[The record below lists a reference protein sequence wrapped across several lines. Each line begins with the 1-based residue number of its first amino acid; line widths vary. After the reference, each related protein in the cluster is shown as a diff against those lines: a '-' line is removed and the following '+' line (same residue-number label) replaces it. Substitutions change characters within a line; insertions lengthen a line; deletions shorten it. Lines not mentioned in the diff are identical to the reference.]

1 MSDGRYSGCKA
12 GEIDACGKENLGEK
26 LRILA
31 CLCVYNELDILP
43 YLLRYFGSQGIEVF
57 IFDNFSNDGTWE
69 YLKDNRYNCS
79 RFDTGGKFCLK
90 ENIRRKVEKWH
101 SEKPDW
107 CIYSDAD
114 EFPLT
119 TDFKTLSQ
127 FIENRSKKGFNVIR
141 QRIAYFYPTGK
152 ENFGLQDPRKIFNY
166 YKMKIPRERIFKF
179 GPKVGLTPAAHSVC
193 RMGRVVSDESL
204 KQPIFHYTLR
214 QNWKRL
220 VEQRVKRLRGEFRGA
235 MHVHYKRYAKRG
247 GRVWNTKGLK
257 DLSNPKNE
265 LHTFYRGG

>member
-1 MSDGRYSGCKA
+1 M
-12 GEIDACGKENLGEK
+12 GKITSKKK

-31 CLCVYNELDILP
+31 CLCVYNEIDILP
-43 YLLRYFGSQGIEVF
+43 YLLPYLEEQGIEVF
-57 IFDNFSNDGTWE
+57 VFDNCSNDGTWQ
-69 YLKDNRYNCS
+69 YLKDNGYNCKQ
-79 RFDTGGKFCLK
+79 FDTGGKFCLR
-90 ENIRRKVEKWH
+90 ENIKRRIGKWR

-119 TDFKTLSQ
+119 REFGTLRE
-127 FIENRSKKGFNVIR
+127 FIEDRDKKGFNVIR

-166 YKMKIPRERIFKF
+166 YRIVKSIERIFKF
-179 GPKVGLTPAAHSVC
+179 WPEVKLEATSHSVL
-193 RMGRVVSDESL
+193 RPDKVVNTESL

-214 QNWKRL
+214 QNWNR
-220 VEQRVKRLRGEFRGA
+220 VSEQRLKRCSGGEELRAG
-235 MHVHYKRYAKRG
+235 MHVHYKRYVKREG
-247 GRVWNTKGLK
+247 TVWNADELE

-265 LHTFYRGG
+265 FHGFYLGG